1 MLDIT
6 VCILSYNR
14 LGYLREAIASVL
26 LQMDDPRNV
35 IIFDNASDKGV
46 REGVQ
51 DFLGIGVVW
60 VGADVNHP
68 FIWNF
73 ERAIQGGGER
83 KFTVLM
89 HDDDRLCS
97 DFIENQIRLL
107 DSDANLVAVSCNG
120 YLIDERGNR
129 TGATLAP
136 VRNISGIELYK
147 SSGQVALKYA
157 GNSCIPFSPTVYRT
171 EVARTIRMREPFGKV
186 CDAVYFCDL
195 AEVGVIAY
203 QVAPFYECRV
213 HAGQDST
220 HFPYDLMNELEMF
233 FWTRSCES
241 EAERLRLHG
250 LLVRQHTARNIR
262 QMIGSIRANNISMLK
277 TLWMDRRFKVVEAVK
292 VVWTWLFRR
301 IFGGP

>member
-14 LGYLREAIASVL
+14 LGYLREAVASVL
-26 LQMDDPRNV
+26 SQIDDPRKV
-35 IIFDNASDKGV
+35 VIFDNASNPGV

-51 DFLGIGVVW
+51 DFLDIGVIW

-73 ERAIQGGGER
+73 ERALQGGGER

-89 HDDDRLCS
+89 HDDDRLCL

-107 DSDANLVAVSCNG
+107 NADSNLVAVSCNG
-120 YLIDERGNR
+120 YLIDELGNR

-136 VRNISGIELYK
+136 IKNVSEIELYK

-157 GNSCIPFSPTVYRT
+157 GSSCIPFSPTVYRT
-171 EVARTIRMREPFGKV
+171 DIARGVKMRACFGKV

-195 AEVGVIAY
+195 AEIGVIAY
-203 QVAPFYECRV
+203 QVAPLYECRV
-213 HAGQDST
+213 HSGQDSS
-220 HFPYDLMNELEMF
+220 HFPYDLMNELETF
-233 FWTRSCES
+233 FWTRNCES
-241 EAERLRLHG
+241 EAERSTLHG

-262 QMIGSIRANNISMLK
+262 QMIVAVRSNDFSMFK
-277 TLWMDRRFKVVEAVK
+277 TLWKDRRFKVVEVAI
-292 VVWTWLFRR
+292 VVWAWLSRR
-301 IFGGP
+301 IFGGR